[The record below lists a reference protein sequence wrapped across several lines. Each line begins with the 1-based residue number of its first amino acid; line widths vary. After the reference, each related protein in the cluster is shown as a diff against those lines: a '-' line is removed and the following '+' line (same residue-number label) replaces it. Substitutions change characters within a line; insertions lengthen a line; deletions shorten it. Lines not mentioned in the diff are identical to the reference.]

1 VSGSAQAALDGLLA
15 DLGLDRSDSGG
26 PINFVGDDP
35 VVASRHRPAAA
46 SAAALA
52 AQAVGVAALWR
63 LRGGEGQEVTV
74 DLHRAAVPGLRTSS
88 LFWQNGHR
96 LEYGRSPKEAPNFF
110 LTRDSRRMFVLRTSA
125 YPANLLGLLDLLK
138 CRNDTESLSTAIA
151 GWDSTE
157 LEEKLAEH
165 RLVGAV
171 ARTRKEWLVTPQGRW
186 LAAQPPILVEKIGES
201 APENPGRGERPLSGI
216 RVLDLAHVLAGPVC
230 ARVLAE
236 QGADVLHGSAPL
248 RPDDFRVVM
257 DTGHGKRSAFVD
269 LDRPGEVDRVRRLLA
284 DGDIF
289 VQSFRPGSLDRRGL
303 GPRDLAAQ
311 RPGII
316 YVSVSAYGNGGPW
329 MARGGFDPVGQTVS
343 GLAVAEGSPEAP
355 VLAATFTLNDYL
367 AAYLAAAG
375 ATAALVRRAREGGS
389 YHVQVS
395 LTRSSMWLQELGR
408 LPSELWPDR
417 AAGAPPIPEPRD
429 ADFMTTRT
437 VFGELVHAKPV
448 VEFSATKARWHCGP
462 SPPGSS
468 SLEWLDA
475 NERRGRR

>member
-1 VSGSAQAALDGLLA
+1 MSAADAALDELLA
-15 DLGLDRSDSGG
+15 ILGLERKDSGG
-26 PINFVGDDP
+26 TINFIGNDP

-63 LRGGEGQEVTV
+63 LRGGDGQDITI
-74 DLHRAAVPGLRTSS
+74 DLHRATVPGLRTSS
-88 LFWQNGHR
+88 LFWQSGHR

-110 LTRDSRRMFVLRTSA
+110 LTRDGRRMFVLRTAA
-125 YPANLLGLLDLLK
+125 YPANLLGLLDLLG
-138 CRNDTESLSTAIA
+138 CRNDTESLAAAIA
-151 GWDSTE
+151 NWDSAD
-157 LEEKLAEH
+157 LEETLAK
-165 RLVGAV
+165 RKLVGV
-171 ARTRKEWLVTPQGRW
+171 VTRTREEWLATTQGRW
-186 LAAQPPILVEKIGES
+186 LAAQTPVLVEKIGES
-201 APENPGRGERPLSGI
+201 PPENPGRGERPLSGV

-269 LDRPGEVDRVRRLLA
+269 LDRPGEVDRVRQLLA
-284 DGDIF
+284 DGDVF
-289 VQSFRPGSLDRRGL
+289 VQSFRPGSLDKRGL
-303 GPRDLAAQ
+303 GPLELANL

-316 YVSVSAYGNGGPW
+316 YVSVSAYGSDGPW
-329 MARGGFDPVGQTVS
+329 MARGGFDPVGQAVS
-343 GLAVAEGSPEAP
+343 GLAIAEGSSEAP

-375 ATAALVRRAREGGS
+375 ATAAVVRRAREGGS
-389 YHVQVS
+389 YHIQVS

-408 LPSELWPDR
+408 LPDELWPDR
-417 AAGAPPIPEPRD
+417 GEGKPLIPEPR
-429 ADFMTTRT
+429 ASDFMKTDS
-437 VFGELVHAKPV
+437 VFGELIHARPV
-448 VEFSATKARWHCGP
+448 AEFSKTKARWCCGP

-468 SLEWLDA
+468 PLAWMDE
-475 NERRGRR
+475 NKRGGR

>member
-1 VSGSAQAALDGLLA
+1 MSVAAHTALDGLLV
-15 DLGLDRSDSGG
+15 DLGLDRSDNGG
-26 PINFVGDDP
+26 AIHFVGDDP
-35 VVASRHRPAAA
+35 IVASRHRPAAA

-63 LRGGEGQEVTV
+63 LRGGKGQDITV
-74 DLHRAAVPGLRTSS
+74 DMHRAAVPGLRTSS
-88 LFWQNGHR
+88 LFWQSGHR

-110 LTRDSRRMFVLRTSA
+110 LTRDGRRIFVLRTSA
-125 YPANLLGLLDLLK
+125 YPANLLGLLDLLG
-138 CRNDTESLSTAIA
+138 CRNDTESLAAAIA
-151 GWDSTE
+151 AWDSTE

-165 RLVGAV
+165 KLVGAV
-171 ARTRKEWLVTPQGRW
+171 ARTKEEWLATSQGRW
-186 LAAQPPILVEKIGES
+186 LADQPPVLVEKIGEC
-201 APENPGRGERPLSGI
+201 APEAPGQGDRPLSGV

-257 DTGHGKRSAFVD
+257 DTSHGKRSAFVD
-269 LDRPGEVDRVRRLLA
+269 LDRLGEADRVRRLLA
-284 DGDIF
+284 EGDVF
-289 VQSFRPGSLDRRGL
+289 VQSFRPGSLEKRKL
-303 GPRDLAAQ
+303 GPRDLAAL
-311 RPGII
+311 RPGIV

-329 MARGGFDPVGQTVS
+329 RARGGFDPVGQTVS
-343 GLAVAEGSPEAP
+343 GLAIAEGSPEAP

-395 LTRSSMWLQELGR
+395 LTRCSMWLQELGR
-408 LPSELWPDR
+408 LPSEQWPDL
-417 AAGAPPIPEPRD
+417 AAGAPLIPEPRD
-429 ADFMTTRT
+429 ADFMATST
-437 VFGELVHAKPV
+437 VFGDLVHAKPV
-448 VEFSATKARWHCGP
+448 VEFSETKARWRCGP

-468 SLEWLDA
+468 PLEWLDA
-475 NERRGRR
+475 NKRGGRG